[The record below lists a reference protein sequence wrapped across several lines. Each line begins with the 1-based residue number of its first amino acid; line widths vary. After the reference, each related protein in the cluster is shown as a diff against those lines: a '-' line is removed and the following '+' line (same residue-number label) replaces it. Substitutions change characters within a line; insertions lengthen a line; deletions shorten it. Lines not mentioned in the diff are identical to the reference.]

1 MATALTLLDL
11 QSAFFA
17 VHLPATL
24 LVDVQALFCAEEL
37 SPIWLRT
44 PFLFAA
50 KDDPLLQNANS
61 PLFAWFQSFI
71 ILEILLQVPV
81 FVIGMR
87 GLWNNTHTIYP
98 LLLLYSSSSATTTLA
113 CLATVLALPSIP
125 PAHLTKLI
133 VSYTPFFLVPA
144 VMAVDMLG
152 RLSGLVRT
160 AEKGKGK
167 AD

>member
-1 MATALTLLDL
+1 MLSQRTRDWVYFG
-11 QSAFFA
+11 FFA

-24 LVDVQALFCAEEL
+24 LVDIQALFCAEAL
-37 SPIWLRT
+37 SPTWLRT
-44 PFLFAA
+44 PFLFAS

-81 FVIGMR
+81 FVVGMR
-87 GLWNNTHTIYP
+87 GLWKNTPTIYP

-113 CLATVLALPSIP
+113 CLATVLSLPSLP
-125 PAHLTKLI
+125 PAHLTKLLA
-133 VSYTPFFLVPA
+133 SYTPFFLVPA
-144 VMAVDMLG
+144 GMAVDMLG
-152 RLSGLVRT
+152 RLAGLVRR